1 MKTLKILGKYLS
13 NIIIYKRPTS
23 QLMIEYNM
31 LNDKVKADK
40 IILIRL

>member
-1 MKTLKILGKYLS
+1 MKTLKILGKYLT

-23 QLMIEYNM
+23 QLMIGYNI
-31 LNDKVKADK
+31 LNNRVKADK